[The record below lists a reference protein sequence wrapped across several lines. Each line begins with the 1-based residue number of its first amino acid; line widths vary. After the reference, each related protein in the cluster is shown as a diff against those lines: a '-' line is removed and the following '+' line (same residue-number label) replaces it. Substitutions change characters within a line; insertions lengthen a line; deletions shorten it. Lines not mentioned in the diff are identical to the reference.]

1 MVTFW
6 FYMAEMYGQM
16 ILISKHKNLVLLII
30 LEGVVINYQLYVA
43 LILSCLCSVNYFGKT
58 VTEMI
63 RYTL

>member
-30 LEGVVINYQLYVA
+30 LEGVVINY
-43 LILSCLCSVNYFGKT
+43 
-58 VTEMI
+58 
-63 RYTL
+63 